1 MASNVELTCSLC
13 TNIQRVKFTFNDYL
27 KHLRLFHV
35 HQANF
40 RVTCGIGGCQQS
52 YTNIRTFQ
60 NHVYD
65 VHYYK
70 SDCTLDC
77 TILPE
82 VESSLENNTD
92 DGENDEEVNDFN
104 YDENAIAVDSTDP
117 TADLPQHS
125 LQNSAALFLLG
136 LKEKFKLTQV
146 AIQGVIEGVSSLT
159 QHQMSLLKTQVLETN
174 GLSAYNAT

>member
-1 MASNVELTCSLC
+1 M
-13 TNIQRVKFTFNDYL
+13 
-27 KHLRLFHV
+27 
-35 HQANF
+35 
-40 RVTCGIGGCQQS
+40 
-52 YTNIRTFQ
+52 
-60 NHVYD
+60 
-65 VHYYK
+65 
-70 SDCTLDC
+70 
-77 TILPE
+77 
-82 VESSLENNTD
+82 ESSLENNTD
-92 DGENDEEVNDFN
+92 DAENDEEVNEFN
-104 YDENAIAVDSTDP
+104 YDENAITVDSTDP